1 MDRRAFLGSSTAA
14 AAGLLIGGRGETS
27 AATAQT
33 TTGRNFPLPIVE
45 TTAGR
50 IRGSIV
56 NHITVFR
63 GVPYAASTAGANR
76 FLPPQKLEPWSRVR
90 DALNIGPR
98 APQVNT
104 ARVPEFAVM
113 DRWEPQSEDCLNLN
127 VWTPA
132 DDGARRP
139 VLVWLHGGSFNS
151 GSAGYTLY
159 DGANLARKHDVVVVG
174 VNHRLNLFGFL
185 YLGEIGGERYA
196 SSNVGMLDIV
206 AGLEWVRDNIERF
219 GGDPKNV
226 TVFGQASGGDK
237 VSTLFGMPAARG
249 LFQRAVAMSGSKVRG
264 IPRDQ
269 ATRTA
274 ELLLSRLGIRSN
286 QLDELHRIPMRR
298 LRDQIRDEGTAA
310 DGAGRLTYGPVVDGR
325 TIPAHMFD
333 PVASDIL
340 ADVPLMIGST
350 ETEMTWNTAQIYDPL
365 SDAELQEDVMRAL
378 RTDAEGAEKVIG
390 VYRKNRPKAS
400 NLDLYLI
407 AVSDASVFR
416 TGTDLEADRKAAQRR
431 APVFKYYFQW
441 YSPVRGGML
450 RAMHTM
456 DVPFA
461 FYNQDVAVSEVGTG
475 PQQQMMAE
483 RHSAALVAFA
493 RTGNPSTK
501 LAPSWPPYDTAKRP
515 TMVMNN
521 EWRVVDNPYA
531 EEKAVVAAVS
541 NRVTAPGR
549 RGNASTT
556 Q

>member
-1 MDRRAFLGSSTAA
+1 MDRRSFLESGTVA
-14 AAGLLIGGRGETS
+14 AAGLLIGR
-27 AATAQT
+27 AAALGQT
-33 TTGRNFPLPIVE
+33 ITGRNFPLPIVE

-50 IRGSIV
+50 VRGSIV
-56 NHITVFR
+56 NHVNVFR

-90 DALNIGPR
+90 DALTIGPR
-98 APQVNT
+98 APQLVT
-104 ARVPEFAVM
+104 PRVPEFAVM

-132 DDGARRP
+132 TDGAKRP
-139 VLVWLHGGSFNS
+139 VLVWLHGGSFTS

-174 VNHRLNLFGFL
+174 PNHRLNLFGFL

-196 SSNVGMLDIV
+196 NGNVGMLDIV
-206 AGLEWVRDNIERF
+206 AALEWVRDNIERF

-226 TVFGQASGGDK
+226 TVFGQASGGNK

-249 LFQRAVAMSGSKVRG
+249 LFHRAVAMSGSQVRG
-264 IPRDQ
+264 IPREQ

-274 ELLLSRLGIRSN
+274 ELLLSRLGIRPN
-286 QLDELHRIPMRR
+286 QLEELHRIPMRH
-298 LRDQIRDEGTAA
+298 LRDQIRDEGATA
-310 DGAGRLTYGPVVDGR
+310 DGMGRLPYGPVVEGR

-350 ETEMTWNTAQIYDPL
+350 ETEMTWNVNQIYDPL
-365 SDAELQEDVMRAL
+365 SDAELQEEVMRTL
-378 RTDAEGAEKVIG
+378 RTDAEGADRVIAT
-390 VYRKNRPKAS
+390 YRKGRPKAS
-400 NLDLYLI
+400 NLDVYLI
-407 AVSDASVFR
+407 VASDASVFR

-431 APVFKYYFQW
+431 APVYKYYFQW
-441 YSPVRGGML
+441 YSPVRGGIL

-461 FYNQDVAVSEVGTG
+461 FYNQDIATAEVGVG
-475 PQQQMMAE
+475 EHQQMMAE
-483 RHSAALVAFA
+483 RLSGALVAFA
-493 RTGNPSTK
+493 RTGNPSTA
-501 LAPSWPPYDTAKRP
+501 LIPAWPTYDASKRA

-521 EWRVVDNPYA
+521 EWRVVNNPYG
-531 EEKAVVAAVS
+531 EEKAAIAAVV
-541 NRVTAPGR
+541 NRVPPSGR
-549 RGNASTT
+549 RGGPTT
-556 Q
+556 E